1 MEGYAC
7 EARNDEETIRRFTFD
22 RSGYSLTP
30 KAVAFPKNEDEILCL
45 IENARE
51 TGVPIIPRA
60 AGSNLS
66 GNAVGEG
73 TIVVMTDMNELIS
86 SEKGKARL
94 QPGLVYD
101 KLNELMKNDG
111 FFLPYHVSSSA
122 FCTIG
127 GNVATRASGLRSI
140 KYGTVDNSVR
150 NIRFV
155 SPAWGVVD
163 TSKGLPHELERKLL
177 EIQNRLLLDK
187 EAMKELDRKRELK
200 TSTGYN
206 LRSFVTYE
214 EPSEMLAHLL
224 VGSVGTL
231 GIFTEIEVQ
240 LQPIPERRVMVVSF
254 FDSIVSAGRAVPE
267 LRKLYPSLLELMDG
281 FGTSI
286 VRDDTDINVPEG
298 AGATLLI
305 EFDERID
312 KES

>member
-73 TIVVMTDMNELIS
+73 TIVVMTDMNEFIS

-101 KLNELMKNDG
+101 KLNELMKKDG

-140 KYGTVDNSVR
+140 NTEPLITR
-150 NIRFV
+150 
-155 SPAWGVVD
+155 
-163 TSKGLPHELERKLL
+163 L
-177 EIQNRLLLDK
+177 EISDSYLLP
-187 EAMKELDRKRELK
+187 
-200 TSTGYN
+200 G
-206 LRSFVTYE
+206 V
-214 EPSEMLAHLL
+214 
-224 VGSVGTL
+224 
-231 GIFTEIEVQ
+231 
-240 LQPIPERRVMVVSF
+240 
-254 FDSIVSAGRAVPE
+254 
-267 LRKLYPSLLELMDG
+267 
-281 FGTSI
+281 
-286 VRDDTDINVPEG
+286 
-298 AGATLLI
+298 LLI
-305 EFDERID
+305 LQRVFPMNLKGNCWRSKID
-312 KES
+312 CY